1 MLREH
6 NIISENI
13 TFPSPLRQGE
23 IIAAAALSTSE
34 RRRSRQFIQNGVFGN
49 YSSNSELPA
58 GCKWNA
64 ATGGIPDA
72 LLSCRP
78 GGVRCGLTVIRPEPR
93 NLESL
98 VSALFGE

>member
-6 NIISENI
+6 NIISDNI

-49 YSSNSELPA
+49 FSSNSELPA

-64 ATGGIPDA
+64 ATECNIMLPLA
-72 LLSCRP
+72 AFP
-78 GGVRCGLTVIRPEPR
+78 MHYYPAAPVE
-93 NLESL
+93 
-98 VSALFGE
+98 